1 MENDDTFTFLFND
14 EYEKLPKILKF
25 TKKRY
30 KITRTIMLVLLPVV
44 FILTT
49 VFSYTCKTEL
59 VPSLLQQSTVGTY
72 QLINTYEYGYLIAA
86 LICAIVI
93 ALLGGWMVIAKA
105 FEKRAYKRASHLSNM
120 VYLEE
125 RHKQARIWSEW
136 KSRNGDY

>member
-1 MENDDTFTFLFND
+1 MENDDTFNFLFND

-49 VFSYTCKTEL
+49 IFSYTCKTEL

-93 ALLGGWMVIAKA
+93 ALLGGWMIIAK
-105 FEKRAYKRASHLSNM
+105 EVSTHIRASFP
-120 VYLEE
+120 
-125 RHKQARIWSEW
+125 
-136 KSRNGDY
+136 

>member
-1 MENDDTFTFLFND
+1 MENDDTFTFLYND

-49 VFSYTCKTEL
+49 IFSYTCKTEL

-72 QLINTYEYGYLIAA
+72 QLINTYEYGYLYAA
-86 LICAIVI
+86 LICAVVI
-93 ALLGGWMVIAKA
+93 ALLGAWMLIARTY
-105 FEKRAYKRASHLSNM
+105 ERRAYKRASHLSNM
-120 VYLEE
+120 FYLEE

-136 KSRNGDY
+136 KSKNDDY